1 MTKQAQVSQNV
12 ATMASLAAA
21 LFQEEYGHFINGE
34 WVGGDSGKTIAAI
47 NPSCN
52 QPLASMQA
60 GNTVDVDRA
69 VEAAAAAFPEWART
83 SRGERQRILREMGA
97 RLASRSSDFVKMESL
112 DKGEPLFQA
121 QALDLPMAIEQ
132 FDIFSGAVW
141 EPSGQTV
148 NAGETVGLVYKEPMG
163 VCAQIIPWNVPL
175 IMMAAKI
182 APALA
187 TGNTVVLKPAENACL
202 SILEFFR
209 AVEDLIPPGVV
220 NVITGYGP
228 DMGER
233 LVTHP
238 KVRKV
243 AFTGSRATASKLLE
257 YASVNVI
264 PQTMELGGKS
274 ANIVCADA
282 DLEAAAEGAAMS
294 TVMNKGE
301 VCLAGSR
308 LFVHESVQDEFLE
321 IFTRML
327 SKVQPGDPTAET
339 TMHGAQASQAQF
351 DKIMGYINLGVEEG
365 AKVLTGGQRGRVNGL
380 DDGFFIEPT
389 VFINVSNEM
398 RIAQEEIFGPVT
410 SVIPWA
416 EEEDVVAQ
424 SNNSLYGLAAG
435 IWTRNLSVAHR
446 LASRLEAGT
455 IWVNRYYNFLGGM
468 PIGGYKGS
476 GFGREFAHEV
486 LNHYTQSKSVI
497 INLQEGPMGL
507 FR

>member
-1 MTKQAQVSQNV
+1 MTQQANVSQNV
-12 ATMASLAAA
+12 ATMASLAAS

-34 WVGGDSGKTIAAI
+34 WVGGDSGKTIPAI
-47 NPSCN
+47 NPACN
-52 QPLASMQA
+52 EVLAYMQA
-60 GNTVDVDRA
+60 GNGADVDRA
-69 VEAAAAAFPEWART
+69 VEAAAGAFPAWSRT
-83 SRGERQRILREMGA
+83 ARGERQRILREMGA
-97 RLASRSSDFVKMESL
+97 RLAARTEDFVKMEAL
-112 DKGEPLFQA
+112 DKGEPLFHA
-121 QALDLPMAIEQ
+121 QALDLPMAVEQ
-132 FDIFSGAVW
+132 FDIFAGAAW

-148 NAGETVGLVYKEPMG
+148 DAGDTLGLVHREPLG

-187 TGNTVVLKPAENACL
+187 AGNTVVLKPAENACL
-202 SILEFFR
+202 SVLEFFR

-220 NVITGYGP
+220 NVVTGYGP
-228 DMGER
+228 DLGER

-238 KVRKV
+238 KVRKL

-274 ANIVCADA
+274 ANIVCPDA

-308 LFVHESVQDEFLE
+308 LFVHESIQDEFLE

-327 SKVQPGDPTAET
+327 SKVQPADPTQDT
-339 TMHGAQASQAQF
+339 TVHGAQASQAQF

-365 AKVLTGGQRGRVNGL
+365 ATVLAGGQRGKVSGL
-380 DDGFFIEPT
+380 DNGFFIEPT
-389 VFINVSNEM
+389 VFTNVRNDM

-410 SVIPWA
+410 SVIPWTD
-416 EEEDVVAQ
+416 EDDVIAQ
-424 SNNSLYGLAAG
+424 SNDSIYGLAAG
-435 IWTRNLSVAHR
+435 VWTRDLSRAHR
-446 LASRLEAGT
+446 MASNLEAGT

-507 FR
+507 FG